1 MSKIDLLT
9 DFHPQ
14 GREEWRAWLERNH
27 DTSPGVWLVY
37 YKKSSGQPRVSY
49 DEAVEEALC
58 FGWIDSLPR
67 KLDADRSKLLF
78 TPRKPKSV
86 WSALNKRRIKKLI
99 REKLMTE
106 AGLATIKT
114 AKKNGSWNA
123 LDDVEKLIIP
133 ADLAEALKA
142 NGNAGANFALFSSSV
157 RKGILAWIGS
167 AKRPET
173 RSRRIE
179 KTVALAAR
187 NKRAVFDAE

>member
-1 MSKIDLLT
+1 MSKIDHLT
-9 DFHPQ
+9 DFHPR

-142 NGNAGANFALFSSSV
+142 NGNAGANFALFSGSV
-157 RKGILAWIGS
+157 RKGILAWIRS

>member
-1 MSKIDLLT
+1 MSKIDHLT
-9 DFHPQ
+9 DFHP
-14 GREEWRAWLERNH
+14 RARKEWRAWLKRNH
-27 DTSPGVWLVY
+27 DTSPGVWFVY
-37 YKKSSGQPRVSY
+37 YKKSSGNPRVSY
-49 DEAVEEALC
+49 DDAVEEALC

-67 KLDADRSKLLF
+67 KIDAERSKLLF

-86 WSALNKRRIKKLI
+86 WSALNKRRIKKLL

-123 LDDVEKLIIP
+123 LDDAEKLIIP
-133 ADLAEALKA
+133 ADLAEALK
-142 NGNAGANFALFSSSV
+142 GNENAAKNFALFSGSV
-157 RKGILAWIGS
+157 RKAILGWIGS

-187 NKRAVFDAE
+187 NKRAMFDAE